1 MKKIIYYS
9 FAALFLVFT
18 SCSKSNNNPE
28 EPGKGD
34 GGYVGHT
41 YWPYAVN
48 NAWYMVNKED
58 PNDKSDLI
66 IHKELTYK
74 GKTYYQFKPI
84 GSIDGIELT
93 DGFREENGVFIS
105 LYGATSG
112 MGVNTSAGTVIEIN
126 TNLKVGE
133 LFKDEVTLIVSGL
146 ASGTIK
152 HINES
157 KILEKVPS
165 ETINGKKYQDVIKIE
180 VKHTA
185 INSITGNTV
194 IITYERWLAK
204 GIGLIYEKTKYGASA
219 IEEYILSSY
228 SVK

>member
-1 MKKIIYYS
+1 MKKNIYYS
-9 FAALFLVFT
+9 FAVLFCVFT
-18 SCSKSNNNPE
+18 SCSKSNNPE
-28 EPGKGD
+28 EPGKGG
-34 GGYVGHT
+34 GGYVSGT
-41 YWPYAVN
+41 YWPYTVN
-48 NAWYMVNKED
+48 NTWYLVNTED

-66 IHKELTYK
+66 IHKELTYN
-74 GKTYYQFKPI
+74 GKTYYQFKPVGAI
-84 GSIDGIELT
+84 EGFELT
-93 DGFREENGVFIS
+93 DGFREDNGVFIS
-105 LYGATSG
+105 LYGATSR
-112 MGVNTSAGTVIEIN
+112 MGTNTSAGTVIEVN

-133 LFKDEVTLIVSGL
+133 VFKDEVTLTVSGL

-157 KILEKVPS
+157 KILEKAPS
-165 ETINGKKYQDVIKIE
+165 ATINGKKYLDVIKIE

-204 GIGLIYEKTKYGASA
+204 GIGLIYEKTKYGELD
-219 IEEYILSSY
+219 IKEYSLLSY